1 MTTNETLTVYAGLK
15 GVKLCE
21 IHEFDKGNQDCQWK
35 MPIVTLEY
43 VPSRNANERQWT
55 LDISQPTNL
64 LEILVIDE

>member
-1 MTTNETLTVYAGLK
+1 MQITTNGTLTVYAGLK

-21 IHEFDKGNQDCQWK
+21 FHELDKGNQNCQWK

-43 VPSRNANERQWT
+43 RQGMQ
-55 LDISQPTNL
+55 DGPQPTNH